1 MLLTNLKNHKYLFVI
16 TLLYFAL
23 GFVNIHFALLG
34 FVCMFLPLILLFKNK
49 KKTWC
54 QGYCPRAGLYSSC
67 GKCSKSS
74 RKTPD
79 FFVKGSMKWI
89 MLAYFL
95 FSLFNIISSTVKVG
109 LNKMQTTEAVRILTF
124 IPVTK
129 NLPQL
134 FEIENIQPWIT
145 QLSYSFYSMML
156 TTTILGLILAFV
168 YKPRTWCT
176 ICPIS
181 TVSGLYLNK
190 AKKTG

>member
-1 MLLTNLKNHKYLFVI
+1 
-16 TLLYFAL
+16 
-23 GFVNIHFALLG
+23 
-34 FVCMFLPLILLFKNK
+34 
-49 KKTWC
+49 
-54 QGYCPRAGLYSSC
+54 
-67 GKCSKSS
+67 
-74 RKTPD
+74 
-79 FFVKGSMKWI
+79 

-129 NLPQL
+129 HLPQL
-134 FEIENIQPWIT
+134 FEAENILPWLT